1 MVDRKEG
8 IISIH
13 GVHSRRIIAGTKTV
27 ELRRRFPEMAPGSRL
42 WIYETMPTGAV
53 VGLAPVA
60 GLDPGTPEALWRQH
74 GRSTCVELE
83 DFMAYLEGCLEAV
96 AITLKDARGV
106 SPVARSTLRTV
117 RAGFHPPQ
125 VMTLL
130 TPGEGLALR
139 MAVTEEETHAPA
151 RRRGQK
157 HSPFRLC
164 REAIE
169 A

>member
-1 MVDRKEG
+1 MVDRKEA

-13 GVHSRRIIAGTKTV
+13 GIHSRRIIAGTKTV

-53 VGLAPVA
+53 VGFATVA
-60 GLDPGTPEALWRQH
+60 GFDRGTPEALWRHH
-74 GRSTCVELE
+74 GRGTCVKLR

-96 AITLKDARGV
+96 AITLEDARGV
-106 SPVARSTLRTV
+106 SPVVRSTLRTV

-139 MAVTEEETHAPA
+139 MAVTEEEPLPPHASA
-151 RRRGQK
+151 RCKDLKQF
-157 HSPFRLC
+157 SLP
-164 REAIE
+164 IMP
-169 A
+169 